1 MPMIKCSECGAAV
14 SDRLGKC
21 PHCGAQFVKRSE
33 RYSQFYEKP
42 KQSQLYQPEPNY
54 IEDREE
60 KRPVRSNTK
69 STALS
74 ISAIILSFMG
84 LLTSFIAII
93 IASSSPKEVYVEKEV
108 PVYLESDQSESI
120 SDIEKAEIKEEVI
133 PTEIE
138 KETKVEKKEEI
149 EKIEELEEETNEE
162 DTENKEDQEV
172 SNIFYVGDVLETK
185 KIKLSYIACGDYIDE
200 NMFVEAGENNKLIYF
215 EFEFENIGTTDTS
228 VGYYDFDCYADG
240 YEAKNSMCT
249 ADNAMTSIATLSPGR
264 RMGGIVVFEVP
275 KNSET
280 IEVEYETSF
289 WTQDKAIFMYK

>member
-1 MPMIKCSECGAAV
+1 MGMTKCPECGSAI
-14 SDRLGKC
+14 SDRLKKC
-21 PHCGAQFVKRSE
+21 PNCGYPMESRSD

-42 KQSQLYQPEPNY
+42 KQSKLYQPEPNY
-54 IEDREE
+54 TEDREE
-60 KRPVRSNTK
+60 KRPVRSNNK
-69 STALS
+69 STTLS

-93 IASSSPKEVYVEKEV
+93 IASSKPKEVYVEKEV
-108 PVYLESDQSESI
+108 PVYLESDQSESVP
-120 SDIEKAEIKEEVI
+120 DIEETEIKEETI
-133 PTEIE
+133 PVEDE
-138 KETKVEKKEEI
+138 KEKEIEKKEEI
-149 EKIEELEEETNEE
+149 EEKSEE

-172 SNIFYVGDVLETK
+172 SNIFYVGDMLETK